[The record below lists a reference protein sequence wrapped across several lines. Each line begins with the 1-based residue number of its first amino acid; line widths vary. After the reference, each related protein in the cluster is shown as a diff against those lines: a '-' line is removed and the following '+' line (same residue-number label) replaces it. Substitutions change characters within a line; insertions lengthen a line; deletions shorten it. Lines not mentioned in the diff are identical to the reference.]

1 MEVGGTLN
9 ALSIPQDKLKALL
22 DNPGR
27 QVMGQIA
34 GQTYCARIGI
44 PDYRKKVA
52 AHYEP
57 LLGVSLDAICEQAA
71 IPLEFDHF
79 GLIVEFETPIELQ
92 MFDGDFVMDEG
103 PRDLIAKFG
112 GVIVRNVCLNADRVD
127 NEHRAKFRHLNF
139 HYDRGDHQERQY
151 SLYTRDSRDPLH
163 QPPRESSTLFIANIV
178 AQLQAMKENGESK
191 VTQPGVRP
199 SYSIFE
205 KEPVIDLIDDIILEH
220 PWNEPQGI
228 GEISMLNNRTALHAS
243 FYRTPSRVSYQI
255 GVRYLH

>member
-1 MEVGGTLN
+1 MHT
-9 ALSIPQDKLKALL
+9 LSIPQDKLKALL

-34 GQTYCARIGI
+34 GQTYRARIGI

-52 AHYEP
+52 AYYEAC
-57 LLGVSLDAICEQAA
+57 LGVSLEAVCEQAA
-71 IPLEFDHF
+71 IPMEFDHF
-79 GLIVEFETPIELQ
+79 GLIVEFETPVELE
-92 MFDGDFVMDEG
+92 MFDGGFVMDAG

-151 SLYTRDSRDPLH
+151 SLYTRDPRDPIQ

-178 AQLQAMKENGESK
+178 AQLQKMKESGETE
-191 VTQPGVRP
+191 VGQPGVRP
-199 SYSIFE
+199 SYMIFE
-205 KEPVIDLIDDIILEH
+205 KESVVDLIDEIILEH
-220 PWNEPQGI
+220 RWDEPQGT

-243 FYRTPSRVSYQI
+243 YYRTAARVSYQI
-255 GVRYLH
+255 GVRYLD